1 MLKLNEIASLINKFN
16 TFAIVCHIRP
26 DGDSVGSAMS
36 LKIGLEQL
44 NKKADVFC
52 ADAIPEKFGALVDI
66 SSFKQEIT
74 ANYDAFISVDCSD
87 EGRIGD
93 LFTVYNK
100 CRNTFN
106 VDHHISNSCYAKYN
120 YVLDGSSNCENIYNL
135 LIELGVTIDC
145 KIATALLLG
154 ILTDTGNLSHK
165 DVVKSTFNVVGELVE
180 KGADL
185 YSVYYE
191 MFKRKTKQKA
201 KLFTTVNSKIRYML
215 EDRLAIVVITEKD
228 LTDCGA
234 LTSDTEGIIDFVLSI
249 DTVEVAISI
258 MEVNK
263 NSYKISLR
271 GKSTDVNAIASV
283 YGGGGHVLASGC
295 MINGYLEDVIDKLS
309 YTVSQHLV

>member
-1 MLKLNEIASLINKFN
+1 MLKLNEIASLIKKYNS
-16 TFAIVCHIRP
+16 FAIICHIRP
-26 DGDSVGSAMS
+26 DGDAVGSAIS
-36 LKIGLEQL
+36 LKLGLEKL

-52 ADAIPEKFGALVDI
+52 ADEVPLKFNSIVNI
-66 SSFKQEIT
+66 SCFKNVIE
-74 ANYDAFISVDCSD
+74 NDYDAYISVDCSD

-93 LFTVYNK
+93 LYIYYNK

-106 VDHHISNSCYAKYN
+106 IDHHISNTRYAKYN
-120 YVLDGSSNCENIYNL
+120 YVFDSSSNCENIYNF
-135 LIELGVTIDC
+135 LIELGVEIDSTI
-145 KIATALLLG
+145 ANSLLLG

-165 DVVKSTFNVVGELVE
+165 DVGKSTFNVVGELVD

-185 YSVYYE
+185 YTVYYE

-201 KLFTTVNSKIRYML
+201 KLFTVVNSKIRYML
-215 EDRLAIVVITEKD
+215 EDKLAIVVITKKD
-228 LTDCGA
+228 IEDSGA
-234 LTSDTEGIIDFVLSI
+234 LVSDTEGIIDFVLSI

-258 MEVNK
+258 LEVNK

-309 YTVSQHLV
+309 YTVSQYLV